1 MICLQQKKFSSLAK
15 TSDKFWSSHPNE
27 YIKMFASLPTLP
39 HAFATPK
46 TGVWNEYSRE
56 IGFAVDSIQNLSKT
70 PKEALDEAAAR
81 GQIALDRNK
90 AIEARRSK

>member
-1 MICLQQKKFSSLAK
+1 
-15 TSDKFWSSHPNE
+15 
-27 YIKMFASLPTLP
+27 MFASLPTLP
-39 HAFATPK
+39 HVFATPK

-56 IGFAVDSIQNLSKT
+56 VGFAVDSIQNLSKT

-90 AIEARRSK
+90 ELVARRGE